1 MAELALVVMF
11 AILVEAI
18 IEIVSNVV
26 GEDGLNVKV
35 LVSIIISVAL
45 TVAFNLDALA
55 MFGFVSPVPLMGS
68 VLTGI
73 VISRGS
79 NFVSDLFSKL
89 QSN

>member
-1 MAELALVVMF
+1 MTELALVVMF

-18 IEIVSNVV
+18 IEIVSSVV
-26 GEDGLNVKV
+26 GDGGINMKV
-35 LVSIIISVAL
+35 LTSIIISVAL
-45 TVAFNLDALA
+45 TVAFGLDALA
-55 MFGFVSPVPLMGS
+55 MFGFVSPVPVMGS

-89 QSN
+89 QGN